1 MADEFI
7 IYQSSNQQAK
17 IQVRLSGGTLWLTQA
32 QIAELFQTTP
42 QNITLHIKSIYQEA
56 ELDEEA
62 TCKDYLQVSYQELVY
77 V

>member
-62 TCKDYLQVSYQELVY
+62 TCKDYLQVRYKELVY